1 MRHGQAQAAAEARRL
16 SKFPSLHLS
25 SETKPSPVHDQ
36 APGKAVGIG
45 RGTGRSGEG
54 GARGV
59 ERSRTHGFDR
69 TIVKVVVAAK
79 RVGEV
84 RHGPADRLLQFLLG
98 ARDRVLLVACGAIPK
113 PDVIDRVG
121 ADRRGVAGRQLAEF
135 LGGERSGVRRR
146 SGTYLPLLR
155 DSVEGP
161 LECPAPEAAAGG
173 GGPNRGLP

>member
-1 MRHGQAQAAAEARRL
+1 LIGHGQAQAALFAAARRL

-59 ERSRTHGFDR
+59 EPGRTHGVDR

-79 RVGEV
+79 RVREV
-84 RHGPADRLLQFLLG
+84 RHGPADRLFQLLLG
-98 ARDRVLLVACGAIPK
+98 ARDRVLLVACGAIPE

-121 ADRRGVAGRQLAEF
+121 ADRRGVAARQLEE
-135 LGGERSGVRRR
+135 LLRGERSG
-146 SGTYLPLLR
+146 
-155 DSVEGP
+155 
-161 LECPAPEAAAGG
+161 
-173 GGPNRGLP
+173 